1 MELVLGYLLNASIA
15 ILAVF
20 IYGIIMG
27 LIILWG
33 AGFFTKEKK

>member
-1 MELVLGYLLNASIA
+1 MGFILGYLLKQSLV

-20 IYGIIMG
+20 AYGAIVG
-27 LIILWG
+27 FFLLWG